1 MAPKKAAAKKTTR
14 VSPSARSEGSRAKPV
29 AKRVSPSKRG
39 EGSSNAKGTVAM
51 KKKTAKVKEAGVA
64 NVAGSLVKGAVAVG
78 KKIKSQ
84 TPAAKQASAKARTE
98 AMNARTAQQKRMM
111 AAEQRMKDSQ
121 RTTYGSNSSYAQR
134 AESTKAATRATK
146 EYAAE
151 KARYD
156 AMVKAYKNKKNW

>member
-1 MAPKKAAAKKTTR
+1 MAPKKPTPKKTTR
-14 VSPSARSEGSRAKPV
+14 VSPSARGEGSKRKPV
-29 AKRVSPSKRG
+29 AKRVSPSARG
-39 EGSSNAKGTVAM
+39 EGSTNAKATTAM
-51 KKKTAKVKEAGVA
+51 KKKTAKVQEAGVG
-64 NVAGSLVKGAVAVG
+64 NIPMTVAKAAIAVG

-84 TPAAKQASAKARTE
+84 TPSGKEAAAKARTE
-98 AMNARTAQQKRMM
+98 AMKARTAQQKRMM

-151 KARYD
+151 KARYE
-156 AMVKAYKNKKNW
+156 AMVKAYKSKKK